1 MKFIIN
7 VKEFVFLCGS
17 FIQDDCHPPP
27 DKVQNIGLDGKIL
40 KCCPLDTFEK
50 DDHHHSICSYR
61 KMNEQISKQ
70 LNI

>member
-17 FIQDDCHPPP
+17 FIQDDRQPPP

-40 KCCPLDTFEK
+40 KCCPLATFEK